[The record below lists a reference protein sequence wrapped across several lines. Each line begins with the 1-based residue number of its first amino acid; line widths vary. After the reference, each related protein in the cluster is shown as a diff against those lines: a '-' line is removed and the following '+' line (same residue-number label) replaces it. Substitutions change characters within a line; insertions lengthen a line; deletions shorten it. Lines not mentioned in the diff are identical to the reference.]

1 MSDPMD
7 DLAAKIARML
17 AQTDGQPRVMPH
29 NQDDARAVLD
39 VIKEAGFAIVA
50 TRTYEPER
58 LIDNLRE
65 NANRQHE
72 RICALVR
79 EREALELA
87 INRLRYAGAHQ
98 IWCGMFGETVG
109 WDDELIRAIEHVR
122 EARAALAKETQK

>member
-58 LIDNLRE
+58 LIDDLRA

-72 RICALVR
+72 RICELVR
-79 EREALELA
+79 ER
-87 INRLRYAGAHQ
+87 
-98 IWCGMFGETVG
+98 
-109 WDDELIRAIEHVR
+109 D
-122 EARAALAKETQK
+122 EARVENEQLRDVLDRLSDLTPNAANAETPRDLYLHVKAIVETALAKELTE